1 VRSHDA
7 AGAVE
12 KRYNLV
18 AHCCL
23 DLARGGLAAAEEG
36 FLTRLVR
43 LAAPAPALL
52 VALLVL
58 VAACQPS
65 GAASGGKPTVRVG
78 STNFTEQTILAEL
91 YAQALE
97 ASGYKVERRLNLGPR
112 EVVEPA
118 LESNQIDLYAEYMAT
133 LLAFMGKASGAAS
146 APAASGDPAA
156 TASTLQS
163 VLQPKGIA
171 VLDYAPAVDTNGYV
185 VTKATA
191 DRHRLTKV
199 SDLAPV
205 ASQLVL
211 GGPPECPDR
220 PFCLPGLRDTYGLTF
235 KDFKPLDAGGPL
247 TVAALEGNQVDV
259 GVIFTTDA
267 VIPTR
272 GLVLLADDKR
282 LQLADN
288 VVPVVRSDLLSKA
301 PADFKTHI
309 NAGSAKLTTEELT
322 GLNKAV
328 GVDRK
333 EPRDVAAAWLRDKGL
348 VK

>member
-1 VRSHDA
+1 
-7 AGAVE
+7 
-12 KRYNLV
+12 
-18 AHCCL
+18 
-23 DLARGGLAAAEEG
+23 
-36 FLTRLVR
+36 LTRLLR
-43 LAAPAPALL
+43 LGASARVALL
-52 VALLVL
+52 ALLVL
-58 VAACQPS
+58 SAACQSSPS
-65 GAASGGKPTVRVG
+65 SGSGKPTVRVG

-97 ASGYKVERRLNLGPR
+97 ANGYRVERRLNLGPR

-118 LESNQIDLYAEYMAT
+118 LESNQIDLYPEYMAT
-133 LLAFMGKASGAAS
+133 LLAFVGKAAGGAG
-146 APAASGDPAA
+146 APAASADPAA

-163 VLQPKGIA
+163 VLQPKGLA
-171 VLDYAPAVDTNGYV
+171 LLDYAPAVDTNGYV

-191 DRHRLTKV
+191 DKYHLTKL

-211 GGPPECPDR
+211 GGPPECPER
-220 PFCLPGLRDTYGLTF
+220 QFCLPGLRDTYGLNF
-235 KDFKPLDAGGPL
+235 KEFKPLDAGGPL

-259 GVIFTTDA
+259 GVIFTSDA
-267 VIPTR
+267 VIAAR
-272 GLVLLADDKR
+272 GFVLLDDDKR

-288 VVPVVRSDLLSKA
+288 VVPVVRADLLSQA
-301 PADFKTHI
+301 PADFKTTV
-309 NAGSAKLTTEELT
+309 NAVSAKLTTEELT

-333 EPRDVAAAWLRDKGL
+333 EPRDVAGAWLRDKSL

>member
-1 VRSHDA
+1 
-7 AGAVE
+7 
-12 KRYNLV
+12 
-18 AHCCL
+18 
-23 DLARGGLAAAEEG
+23 
-36 FLTRLVR
+36 LTRLVR
-43 LAAPAPALL
+43 LAAPAPVIL

-65 GAASGGKPTVRVG
+65 GGPGGGKPTVRVG
-78 STNFTEQTILAEL
+78 STNFAEQSILAEL

-97 ASGYKVERRLNLGPR
+97 ANGYKVERRLNLGPR

-133 LLAFMGKASGAAS
+133 LLAFVGKASGAN

-163 VLQPKGIA
+163 ALQPKGLA

-185 VTKATA
+185 VTRATA
-191 DRHRLTKV
+191 DKYRLTKL

-267 VIPTR
+267 VIATR

-288 VVPVVRSDLLSKA
+288 VVPVVRADFLNKA
-301 PADFKTHI
+301 PADFKTTI
-309 NAGSAKLTTEELT
+309 NAVSAKLTTEELT

>member
-1 VRSHDA
+1 
-7 AGAVE
+7 
-12 KRYNLV
+12 
-18 AHCCL
+18 
-23 DLARGGLAAAEEG
+23 
-36 FLTRLVR
+36 LTRLFR
-43 LAAPAPALL
+43 LGMPARVAF

-58 VAACQPS
+58 VAACQSS
-65 GAASGGKPTVRVG
+65 GSSGGGKPTVRIG
-78 STNFTEQTILAEL
+78 STNFTEQSILAEL

-97 ASGYKVERRLNLGPR
+97 ANGYRVERRLNLGPR
-112 EVVEPA
+112 EIVEPA
-118 LESNQIDLYAEYMAT
+118 LESSQIDMYAEYMAT
-133 LLAFMGKASGAAS
+133 LLAFVAKTPGGSNG
-146 APAASGDPAA
+146 PAASSDPAA
-156 TASTLQS
+156 TGSTLQS
-163 VLQPKGIA
+163 ALQPKGIA
-171 VLDYAPAVDTNGYV
+171 TLDYAPAVDTNGFV

-191 DRHRLTKV
+191 DKYRLTKL

-211 GGPPECPDR
+211 GGAPECPER

-259 GVIFTTDA
+259 GLIFTTDA
-267 VIPTR
+267 VIATR
-272 GLVLLADDKR
+272 GFVLLADDKH

-288 VVPVVRSDLLSKA
+288 VVPVVRADFLSKA
-301 PADFKTHI
+301 PADFKTQV
-309 NAGSAKLTTEELT
+309 NAVSAKLTTEELT

-328 GVDRK
+328 SVDRK